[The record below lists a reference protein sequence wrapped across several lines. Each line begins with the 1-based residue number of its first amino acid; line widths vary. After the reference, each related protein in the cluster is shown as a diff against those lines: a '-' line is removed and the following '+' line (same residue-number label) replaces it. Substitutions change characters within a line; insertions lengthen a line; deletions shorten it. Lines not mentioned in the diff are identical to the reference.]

1 MRPRVRLPTCPA
13 PAQAHVPTAVCHVTH
28 PPPPATLPA
37 CLCSATGCHGEER
50 RLLRR
55 AAALARLDLQPA
67 LVRSATTHLV
77 VCGTPAAAAQRSNK
91 LPRAREWGIPVV
103 ALQWLLDSIGEGG
116 PLPVEP
122 YLVQLPAAGSRPPA
136 QAGQELAGL
145 DPCQELAS
153 LGPHGR
159 QHRPSS
165 VASNPANPQQQATA
179 GAAARQALSP
189 LDNVTGQLHSMA
201 ISPKPHGGAGST
213 VEHQHGTEV
222 AHEAHNCSPAPS
234 PGGDGSLSLA
244 HLVGAQRG
252 RSPSGSPGITSR
264 PGAVP

>member
-1 MRPRVRLPTCPA
+1 M
-13 PAQAHVPTAVCHVTH
+13 
-28 PPPPATLPA
+28 
-37 CLCSATGCHGEER
+37 
-50 RLLRR
+50 
-55 AAALARLDLQPA
+55 
-67 LVRSATTHLV
+67 RSATTHLV
-77 VCGTPAAAAQRSNK
+77 VCGTPAAAVQRSNK

-116 PLPVEP
+116 PLPLEP
-122 YLVQLPAAGSRPPA
+122 YLVQLPAAGSGPPA
-136 QAGQELAGL
+136 QAGQQEEQKRTGL
-145 DPCQELAS
+145 GPHQELAS
-153 LGPHGR
+153 PGLHGR

-201 ISPKPHGGAGST
+201 ISPKPHGAAGST
-213 VEHQHGTEV
+213 VEHQHGTEG
-222 AHEAHNCSPAPS
+222 AHEAPSCSPANS
-234 PGGDGSLSLA
+234 PGGDGSLSLV